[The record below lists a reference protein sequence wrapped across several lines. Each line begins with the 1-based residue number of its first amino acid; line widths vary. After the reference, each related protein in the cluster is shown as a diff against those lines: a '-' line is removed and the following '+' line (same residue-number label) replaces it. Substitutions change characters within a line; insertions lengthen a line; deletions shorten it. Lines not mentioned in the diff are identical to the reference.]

1 MADSEY
7 HGEIN
12 GRRGGGL
19 EKAGREEGKERGKK
33 KEKGKKKKASRGM
46 NGGG

>member
-12 GRRGGGL
+12 GRRGGL
-19 EKAGREEGKERGKK
+19 EKAGRGGREEG
-33 KEKGKKKKASRGM
+33 GKKKKKKIKTGRGM